1 MKTLVGSAVVSLLLL
16 LVTLYSTPA
25 ANADPDSQP
34 GCTAGADLQF
44 AGEICVIPG
53 TQAQQ
58 MVRDAAQTKHRY
70 SFEPNCH
77 DGTAKCSEA
86 PTCTAEDGTQGE
98 DMIMYQDSKQIG
110 ETCWT
115 GTTEPQEPTPDQVMT
130 AARRLAW
137 PQAALL
143 IQPPQG
149 ETLVNFDTNFYTTTT
164 APATQSTPLLDVT
177 VTIEATPT
185 TYTWSF
191 GDGSSRAS
199 HDPGAAYPDL
209 RITHRYLRKGL
220 IQAQVDVT
228 YTGRYRFDDGDWQPL
243 PDTLTVAGT
252 PQQLRVLTA
261 TPHLVGN

>member
-1 MKTLVGSAVVSLLLL
+1 MKVTRSIATILATVGSLLLMP
-16 LVTLYSTPA
+16 VGAHADTHPASCDSA
-25 ANADPDSQP
+25 ANLTRAVQ
-34 GCTAGADLQF
+34 T
-44 AGEICVIPG
+44 CVIPG

-130 AARRLAW
+130 AARRLSW

-164 APATQSTPLLDVT
+164 AAATQSTPLLDVT

-220 IQAQVDVT
+220 VQAQVDVT